1 MEQFVKKFIEEANE
15 LISKLEIDI
24 LELEKNP
31 SSKEHI
37 EEVFR
42 VMHTFKGVSSM
53 FGFENISEFTHHME
67 SVYSNVRD
75 GILFINQE
83 IIELTFESID
93 LLKQM
98 INQEDNTKPT
108 QFELTD
114 KIKHIL
120 DKKTDSQ
127 TNAEDDES
135 QPTFY
140 IVISSDEK
148 IFRINFL
155 KLFSKLSK
163 YGDYSIVYHSFPN
176 FNLVATDIS
185 EWGIYI
191 TSKQNRETITNVFT
205 DFEVKCNILKI
216 SKYNLFKQ
224 EEFLEKIKLLTAKR
238 ENGGKIQ
245 KTILEEITNTSE
257 DLDLSDT
264 LILFENDK
272 EIVEWNKDF
281 VKEKKEEIKKE
292 IKKTELL
299 NSDKNIEKI
308 KNLSKQITSRV
319 SVDSEKLDKLMYL
332 VSELI
337 ITKAEF
343 EILKKNKDFSKI
355 DISIEKLDK
364 LTRQF
369 RDVTLSVR
377 LVPINDMLIRF
388 QRLIR
393 DLSKELGKE
402 VNFITYGVDTE
413 LDKNVIDNLAEPIM
427 HILRNA
433 LDHGI
438 ETPEER
444 KFKGKSITGKI
455 EFTSFYSGTNVIIKI
470 KDDGNGIDP
479 EQLFNKAVAKG
490 FVAADSKLSK
500 KDIFNLIFLPGF
512 STAQNLTEVSGRGVG
527 MDVVKRKIA
536 DLRGEVE
543 VDSIINESTEISIK
557 LPISLS
563 ILDAL
568 LVRIDTLF
576 CLVPLDIVDSC
587 TEEMHEKLEKLPNN
601 RIPFGDELIPFI
613 ALRNEFQIYEN
624 IPKRER
630 IVLIQNQGKR
640 IGLVVDEVLGEH
652 QAVIKPLGQMF
663 KTIDFVS
670 GGSILGSGDV
680 AMVLD
685 TNKLIN
691 LVFCL

>member
-1 MEQFVKKFIEEANE
+1 MEQFIKKFIEEATE

-31 SSKEHI
+31 NSKEHI

-67 SVYSNVRD
+67 SVYDHVRE
-75 GILFINQE
+75 GVLAINQD
-83 IIELTFESID
+83 IIELTFESVD

-98 INQEDNTKPT
+98 INQEKGTEKKAKQITK
-108 QFELTD
+108 
-114 KIKHIL
+114 KIIQIL
-120 DKKTDSQ
+120 DFKNSPEIEKNLNQ
-127 TNAEDDES
+127 K
-135 QPTFY
+135 PTFY
-140 IVISSDEK
+140 IVISPDENINK
-148 IFRINFL
+148 INFL
-155 KLFSKLSK
+155 NLFGELSR

-176 FNLVATDIS
+176 FNLVANDIS

-191 TSKQNRETITNVFT
+191 TSNHTREEITQVFSNSGI
-205 DFEVKCNILKI
+205 KCNILKI
-216 SKYNLFKQ
+216 SKYNLFEK
-224 EEFLEKIKLLTAKR
+224 EEFLEKLKLLSLQHG
-238 ENGGKIQ
+238 NGKTIQ
-245 KTILEEITNTSE
+245 KTILEEITNSQE

-272 EIVEWNKDF
+272 DIVEWNKEF
-281 VKEKKEEIKKE
+281 IKEKKLEAKKE
-292 IKKTELL
+292 IELSEFS
-299 NSDKNIEKI
+299 NSQKNTEKI
-308 KNLSKQITSRV
+308 KNLSKQVTSRV

-337 ITKAEF
+337 INKAEF
-343 EILKKNKDFSKI
+343 EIIKVNKDFSKLE
-355 DISIEKLDK
+355 ISIEKLDK

-393 DLSKELGKE
+393 DLSKDLGKE
-402 VNFITYGVDTE
+402 INFVTYGVDTE

-438 ETPEER
+438 ENPDIR
-444 KFKGKSITGKI
+444 KSKGKSPIGKI
-455 EFTSFYSGTNVIIKI
+455 EFTSFYSGQSVIIKI

-479 EQLFNKAVAKG
+479 ENLLEKAISKG
-490 FVAADSKLSK
+490 FISSEAKLSK
-500 KDIFNLIFLPGF
+500 NEIFNLIFLPGF

-527 MDVVKRKIA
+527 MDVVKRKIS
-536 DLRGEVE
+536 DLRGEVD
-543 VDSIINESTEISIK
+543 VNSIINEGTEISIK

-576 CLVPLDIVDSC
+576 CLVPLDVVDSC
-587 TEEMHEKLEKLPNN
+587 TEELHEILETLPNS
-601 RIPFGDELIPFI
+601 RLPLDDVLIPFI
-613 ALRNEFQIYEN
+613 KLRNEFGIN
-624 IPKRER
+624 GNVPRKER
-630 IVLIQNQGKR
+630 IVLIVNQGKR
-640 IGLVVDEVLGEH
+640 VGLVVDEVLGEH

-663 KTIDFVS
+663 KEIDFVS

-685 TNKLIN
+685 TNKLIS
-691 LVFCL
+691 LVFSL